1 VKIVFLGTGDI
12 GLPSLS
18 AIQDSKEHEI
28 LAVYT
33 QPDRPFGRKG
43 NLKASEIKIFAESN
57 SIPVH
62 QPEKIREIEAVE
74 GLVDY
79 SPDIILVIAYGQI
92 LPKSVLDIPKIACI
106 NLHASLLPYH
116 RGAAPIQASILAG
129 DTRTGVTVM
138 YVHEGLDD
146 GDILF
151 SISLDIRGSETGGS
165 LHERLGKLGP
175 DALIHSLDLLS
186 SGSAPREE
194 QDHEIATHVNKI
206 KRSDGKINW
215 SQSAYHIDRLV
226 RAYDPW
232 PGTFTFFPDHSNIKI
247 FPPVEIVEYE
257 GSDPGE
263 IIDMDSNGI
272 LVACGTG
279 ALRISEIQPSGRRR
293 MLVPAYVAGKEL
305 RLGDVLGVED

>member
-1 VKIVFLGTGDI
+1 MKIVFLGTGDI

-43 NLKASEIKIFAESN
+43 NLKASEIKIFAELN

-62 QPEKIREIEAVE
+62 QPEKIREVEAVE
-74 GLVDY
+74 GLVNY

-129 DTRTGVTVM
+129 DARTGVTVM
-138 YVHEGLDD
+138 YVDEGLDD

-151 SISLDIRGSETGGS
+151 SISLDIRASETGGS

-194 QDHEIATHVNKI
+194 QDHEIANHVNKI

-215 SQSAYHIDRLV
+215 SKSAYHIDRLI

-293 MLVPAYVAGKEL
+293 MLVSAYVAGKEL
-305 RLGDVLGVED
+305 KAGDVLGVED

>member
-1 VKIVFLGTGDI
+1 MKIVFLGTGDI
-12 GLPSLS
+12 GLPTLS
-18 AIQDSKEHEI
+18 AIQNSEEHDI

-43 NLKASEIKIFAESN
+43 DLKVSEIKLFAQSC

-62 QPEKIREIEAVE
+62 QPEKIREIEAIE
-74 GLVDY
+74 SLVNY
-79 SPDIILVIAYGQI
+79 TPDIIVVIAYGQI
-92 LPKSVLDIPKIACI
+92 LPKSVLDVPKIECI

-129 DTRTGVTVM
+129 DVRTGVTVM
-138 YVHEGLDD
+138 YVGEGLDD

-151 SISLDIRGSETGGS
+151 SISLDITAEETGGS

-175 DALIHSLDLLS
+175 DAVLHSLELLS

-194 QDHEIATHVNKI
+194 QEHGLATHVTKI
-206 KRSDGKINW
+206 KRSDGMINW
-215 SQSAYHIDRLV
+215 SKPARHIDRLV

-232 PGTFTFFPDHSNIKI
+232 PGTFTSFPDHSNIKI

-257 GSDPGE
+257 GSDPGK

-272 LVACGTG
+272 LVACGKG

-305 RLGDVLGVED
+305 KIGDVLGVED

>member
-1 VKIVFLGTGDI
+1 MKIVFLGTGDI
-12 GLPSLS
+12 GLPTLS
-18 AIQDSKEHEI
+18 AIQDSEEHDI

-43 NLKASEIKIFAESN
+43 DLKVSEIKLFAQSC

-62 QPEKIREIEAVE
+62 QPEKIREIEAIE
-74 GLVDY
+74 SLVNY
-79 SPDIILVIAYGQI
+79 TPDIIVVIAYGQI

-129 DTRTGVTVM
+129 DVRTGVTVM
-138 YVHEGLDD
+138 YVDEGLDD

-151 SISLDIRGSETGGS
+151 SISLDITAEETGGS
-165 LHERLGKLGP
+165 LHERLKKLGP
-175 DALIHSLDLLS
+175 DAVLHSLELLS

-194 QDHEIATHVNKI
+194 QEHGLATHVTKI
-206 KRSDGKINW
+206 KRSDGMINW
-215 SQSAYHIDRLV
+215 SKPARHIDRLV

-232 PGTFTFFPDHSNIKI
+232 PGTFTFFPEHSNIKI
-247 FPPVEIVEYE
+247 FPPVGIVEYE
-257 GSDPGE
+257 GSDPGK
-263 IIDMDSNGI
+263 IIDMDSNSI
-272 LVACGTG
+272 LVACGKG

-305 RLGDVLGVED
+305 KVGDVLGVED

>member
-1 VKIVFLGTGDI
+1 MKIVFLGTGDI

-43 NLKASEIKIFAESN
+43 NLKASEIKIFAESC

-62 QPEKIREIEAVE
+62 QPEKIRKIEAVE
-74 GLVDY
+74 GLVNY
-79 SPDIILVIAYGQI
+79 SPDIIVVIAYGQI

-138 YVHEGLDD
+138 YVDEGLDD

-215 SQSAYHIDRLV
+215 SQSAYHIDRLI

>member
-1 VKIVFLGTGDI
+1 MKIVFLGTGDI
-12 GLPSLS
+12 GLRSLS
-18 AIQDSKEHEI
+18 AIQDSEEHEI

-43 NLKASEIKIFAESN
+43 DLKVSEIKLFAESC

-62 QPEKIREIEAVE
+62 QPENIREIEAVDS
-74 GLVDY
+74 LVNY
-79 SPDIILVIAYGQI
+79 SPDIIVVIAYGQI
-92 LPKSVLDIPKIACI
+92 LPKSVLDIPKITCI

-129 DTRTGVTVM
+129 DVRTGVTVM
-138 YVHEGLDD
+138 YVDEGLDD

-151 SISLDIRGSETGGS
+151 SISLDIRADETGGS

-175 DALIHSLDLLS
+175 DALMHSLELLS

-194 QDHEIATHVNKI
+194 QEHELATHVNKI

-215 SQSAYHIDRLV
+215 SKPAHYIDRLV
-226 RAYDPW
+226 RAYYPW
-232 PGTFTFFPDHSNIKI
+232 PGTFTFFPGHSNIKI
-247 FPPVEIVEYE
+247 FPPVEIVECE
-257 GSDPGE
+257 RSDSGK

-272 LVACGTG
+272 LVACGKD
-279 ALRISEIQPSGRRR
+279 AIRISEIQPSGRRR
-293 MLVPAYVAGKEL
+293 MLVPAYLTGKEL
-305 RLGDVLGVED
+305 KVGDVLGVED

>member
-12 GLPSLS
+12 GLPTLS
-18 AIQDSKEHEI
+18 AIQNSEEHDI

-43 NLKASEIKIFAESN
+43 DLKVSEIKLFAQSC

-62 QPEKIREIEAVE
+62 QPEKIREIEAIE
-74 GLVDY
+74 SLVNY
-79 SPDIILVIAYGQI
+79 TPDIIVVIAYGQI
-92 LPKSVLDIPKIACI
+92 LPKSVLDVPKIECI

-129 DTRTGVTVM
+129 DVRTGVTVM
-138 YVHEGLDD
+138 YVGEGLDD

-151 SISLDIRGSETGGS
+151 SISLDITAEETGGS

-175 DALIHSLDLLS
+175 DAVLHSLELLS

-194 QDHEIATHVNKI
+194 QEHGLATHVTKI
-206 KRSDGKINW
+206 KRSDGMINW
-215 SQSAYHIDRLV
+215 SKPARHIDRLV

-232 PGTFTFFPDHSNIKI
+232 PGTFTSFPDHSNIKI

-257 GSDPGE
+257 GSDPGK

-272 LVACGTG
+272 LVACGKG

-305 RLGDVLGVED
+305 KIGDVLGVED

>member
-1 VKIVFLGTGDI
+1 MKIVFLGTGDI
-12 GLPSLS
+12 GLPSLK
-18 AIQDSKEHEI
+18 AIQDSEDYEL

-33 QPDRPFGRKG
+33 QPDRPYGRKG
-43 NLKASEIKIFAESN
+43 DLKISEIKLFAESC

-62 QPEKIREIEAVE
+62 QPEKIKESEAVQS
-74 GLVDY
+74 LVNF
-79 SPDIILVIAYGQI
+79 SPDIIVVIAYGQI
-92 LPKSVLDIPKIACI
+92 LPKSILDIPKIACI

-129 DTRTGVTVM
+129 DVITGVTVM
-138 YVHEGLDD
+138 YVGEGLDD

-151 SISLDIRGSETGGS
+151 SIKLDIMDDETGGS
-165 LHERLGKLGP
+165 LHERLGKMGP
-175 DALIHSLDLLS
+175 DALLHSLELLS

-194 QDHEIATHVNKI
+194 QDHGLATHITKI

-215 SQSAYHIDRLV
+215 SNSAHHIDRLV

-232 PGTFTFFPDHSNIKI
+232 PGTFTFFPERSNIKI

-257 GSDPGE
+257 GSDPGK
-263 IIDMDSNGI
+263 IIDMDSNGMV
-272 LVACGTG
+272 VACGEG
-279 ALRISEIQPSGRRR
+279 ALRISKIQPSGKRR

-305 RLGDVLGVED
+305 NVGDVLGVED

>member
-1 VKIVFLGTGDI
+1 MKIVFLGTGDI
-12 GLPSLS
+12 GLPTLS
-18 AIQDSKEHEI
+18 AIQDSEEHDI

-43 NLKASEIKIFAESN
+43 DLKVSEIKLFAQSC

-62 QPEKIREIEAVE
+62 QPEKIREIEAIE
-74 GLVDY
+74 SLVNY
-79 SPDIILVIAYGQI
+79 TPDIIVVIAYGQI

-129 DTRTGVTVM
+129 DVRTGVTVM
-138 YVHEGLDD
+138 YVGEGLDD
-146 GDILF
+146 GDILV
-151 SISLDIRGSETGGS
+151 SISLDITAEETGGS

-175 DALIHSLDLLS
+175 DVVLHSLELLS

-194 QDHEIATHVNKI
+194 QEHGLATHVTKI
-206 KRSDGKINW
+206 KRSDGMINW
-215 SQSAYHIDRLV
+215 SKPARHIDRLV

-232 PGTFTFFPDHSNIKI
+232 PGTFTSFPDHSNIKI

-257 GSDPGE
+257 ESDPGK

-272 LVACGTG
+272 LVACGKD

-305 RLGDVLGVED
+305 KVGDVLGVED

>member
-1 VKIVFLGTGDI
+1 MKIVFLGTGDI
-12 GLPSLS
+12 GLPTLS
-18 AIQDSKEHEI
+18 AIQDSEEHDI

-43 NLKASEIKIFAESN
+43 DLKVSEIKLFAQSC

-62 QPEKIREIEAVE
+62 QPEKIREIEAIE
-74 GLVDY
+74 NLVNY
-79 SPDIILVIAYGQI
+79 TPDIIVVIAYGQI

-129 DTRTGVTVM
+129 DVRTGVTVM
-138 YVHEGLDD
+138 YVDEGLDD

-151 SISLDIRGSETGGS
+151 SISLDITAEETGGS
-165 LHERLGKLGP
+165 LHERLKKLGP
-175 DALIHSLDLLS
+175 DAVLHSLELLS

-194 QDHEIATHVNKI
+194 QEHGLATHVTKI
-206 KRSDGKINW
+206 KRSDGMINW
-215 SQSAYHIDRLV
+215 SKPARHIDRLV

-257 GSDPGE
+257 GSDPGK

-272 LVACGTG
+272 LVACGKG

-293 MLVPAYVAGKEL
+293 MLVQAYVAGKEL
-305 RLGDVLGVED
+305 KVGDVLGVED

>member
-1 VKIVFLGTGDI
+1 MKIVFLGTGDI
-12 GLPSLS
+12 GLPTLS
-18 AIQDSKEHEI
+18 AIQNSEEHDI

-43 NLKASEIKIFAESN
+43 DLKVSEIKLFAQSC

-62 QPEKIREIEAVE
+62 QPEKIREIEAIE
-74 GLVDY
+74 SLVNY
-79 SPDIILVIAYGQI
+79 TPDIIVVIAYGQI
-92 LPKSVLDIPKIACI
+92 LPKSVLDVPKIACI

-129 DTRTGVTVM
+129 DVRTGVTVM
-138 YVHEGLDD
+138 YVGEGLDD

-151 SISLDIRGSETGGS
+151 SISLDITAEETGGS

-175 DALIHSLDLLS
+175 DAVLHSLELLS

-194 QDHEIATHVNKI
+194 QEHGLATHVTKI
-206 KRSDGKINW
+206 KRSDGMINW
-215 SQSAYHIDRLV
+215 SKPARHIDRLV

-232 PGTFTFFPDHSNIKI
+232 PGTFTSFPDHSNIKI

-257 GSDPGE
+257 GSDPGK

-272 LVACGTG
+272 LVACGKG

-305 RLGDVLGVED
+305 KIGDVLEVED

>member
-1 VKIVFLGTGDI
+1 MKIVFLGTGDI
-12 GLPSLS
+12 GLPTLS
-18 AIQDSKEHEI
+18 AIQDSEEHDI

-43 NLKASEIKIFAESN
+43 DLKVSEIKLFAQSC

-62 QPEKIREIEAVE
+62 QPEKIREIEAIE
-74 GLVDY
+74 SLVNY
-79 SPDIILVIAYGQI
+79 TPDIIVVIAYGQI

-129 DTRTGVTVM
+129 DVRTGVTVM
-138 YVHEGLDD
+138 YVGEGLDD
-146 GDILF
+146 GDILV
-151 SISLDIRGSETGGS
+151 SISLDITAEETGGS

-175 DALIHSLDLLS
+175 DVVLHSLELLS

-194 QDHEIATHVNKI
+194 QEHGLATHVTKI
-206 KRSDGKINW
+206 KRSDGMINW
-215 SQSAYHIDRLV
+215 SKPARHIDRLV

-232 PGTFTFFPDHSNIKI
+232 PGTFTSFPDHSNIKI

-257 GSDPGE
+257 ESDPGK

-272 LVACGTG
+272 LVACGKD

-293 MLVPAYVAGKEL
+293 MLVSAYVAGKEL
-305 RLGDVLGVED
+305 KVGDVLGVED

>member
-1 VKIVFLGTGDI
+1 MKIVFLGTGDI
-12 GLPSLS
+12 GLPTLS
-18 AIQDSKEHEI
+18 AIQDSEEHDI

-43 NLKASEIKIFAESN
+43 DLKVSEIKLFAQSC

-62 QPEKIREIEAVE
+62 QPEKIREIEAIE
-74 GLVDY
+74 SLVNY
-79 SPDIILVIAYGQI
+79 TPDIIVVIAYGQI

-129 DTRTGVTVM
+129 DVRTGVTVM
-138 YVHEGLDD
+138 YVGEGLDD

-151 SISLDIRGSETGGS
+151 SISLDITAEETGGS

-175 DALIHSLDLLS
+175 DVVLHSLELLS

-194 QDHEIATHVNKI
+194 QEHGLATHVTKI
-206 KRSDGKINW
+206 KRSDGMINW
-215 SQSAYHIDRLV
+215 SKPARHIDRLV

-232 PGTFTFFPDHSNIKI
+232 PGTFTSFPDHSNIKI

-257 GSDPGE
+257 ESDPGK

-272 LVACGTG
+272 LVACGKD

-293 MLVPAYVAGKEL
+293 MLVSAYVAGKEL
-305 RLGDVLGVED
+305 KVGDVLGVED

>member
-1 VKIVFLGTGDI
+1 MKIVFLGTGDI

-186 SGSAPREE
+186 SGSGPREE

>member
-1 VKIVFLGTGDI
+1 MKIVFLGTGDI
-12 GLPSLS
+12 GLPTLS
-18 AIQDSKEHEI
+18 AIQDSEEHDI

-43 NLKASEIKIFAESN
+43 DLKVSEIKLFAQSC

-62 QPEKIREIEAVE
+62 QPEKIREIEAIE
-74 GLVDY
+74 SLVNY
-79 SPDIILVIAYGQI
+79 TPDIIVVIAYGQI

-129 DTRTGVTVM
+129 DVRTGVTVM
-138 YVHEGLDD
+138 YVGEGLDD

-151 SISLDIRGSETGGS
+151 SISLDITAEETGGS

-175 DALIHSLDLLS
+175 DVVLHSLELLS

-194 QDHEIATHVNKI
+194 QEHGLATHVTKI
-206 KRSDGKINW
+206 KRSDGMINW
-215 SQSAYHIDRLV
+215 SKPARHIDRLV

-232 PGTFTFFPDHSNIKI
+232 PGTFTSFPDHSNIKI

-257 GSDPGE
+257 ESDPGK

-272 LVACGTG
+272 LVACGKD

-305 RLGDVLGVED
+305 KVGDVLGVED

>member
-1 VKIVFLGTGDI
+1 MKIVFLGTGDI
-12 GLPSLS
+12 GLRSLS
-18 AIQDSKEHEI
+18 AIQDSEEHEI

-43 NLKASEIKIFAESN
+43 DLKVSEIKLFAESC

-62 QPEKIREIEAVE
+62 QPENIREIEAVDS
-74 GLVDY
+74 LVNY
-79 SPDIILVIAYGQI
+79 SPDIIVVIAYGQI

-129 DTRTGVTVM
+129 DVCTGVTVM
-138 YVHEGLDD
+138 YVGEGLDD

-151 SISLDIRGSETGGS
+151 SISLDITAEETGGS
-165 LHERLGKLGP
+165 LHERLKKLGP
-175 DALIHSLDLLS
+175 DAVLHSLELLS
-186 SGSAPREE
+186 SSSAPREE
-194 QDHEIATHVNKI
+194 QEHGLATHVTKI
-206 KRSDGKINW
+206 KRSDGMINW
-215 SQSAYHIDRLV
+215 SKPARHIDRLV

-232 PGTFTFFPDHSNIKI
+232 PGTFTFFPEHSNIKI
-247 FPPVEIVEYE
+247 FPPVGIVEYE
-257 GSDPGE
+257 GSDPGK
-263 IIDMDSNGI
+263 IIDMDSNSI
-272 LVACGTG
+272 LVACGKG

-305 RLGDVLGVED
+305 KIGDVLGVED

>member
-1 VKIVFLGTGDI
+1 MKIVFLGTGDI

-138 YVHEGLDD
+138 YVDEGLDD

-215 SQSAYHIDRLV
+215 SQSAYHIDRLI